1 MFMVL
6 FCIFLYIFII
16 KCINRSNHSNF
27 CKMFNK
33 AVNLSSINSMISYF
47 YGNNNDN
54 VGPKAL
60 FNKMVLQLQCYIQ
73 QGLEP

>member
-47 YGNNNDN
+47 YGITMTMWA
-54 VGPKAL
+54 PKPYLTRWFCNSNAIY
-60 FNKMVLQLQCYIQ
+60 NKV
-73 QGLEP
+73 